1 MNRKNLLINV
11 ILLTSSTMLL
21 GFVGM
26 AFRVYLSN
34 KIGAEGMGLFQLI
47 MSINI
52 VAQTLAISGIRVTMT
67 RIIAEEL
74 GKGNKNNIKNIVMK
88 GLIYT
93 LIFSV
98 STGLLLYNSADFIS
112 TTWIQDE
119 RAIIPLKI
127 LSCSLPFVGISC
139 CLNGYFYGCRKVIK
153 CISADILETLVMITI
168 VSIFITS
175 FSTSRLDYT
184 CALITVG
191 NSIGSICSAFYAY
204 VLYTFEKRNIS
215 FEGKHISN
223 KYPFTKIIRIS
234 IPIAFSAYIQTIL
247 KALEDILIPQSLR
260 LYGSSSSTS
269 LSIFGMVKGMAM
281 PLLGFPSIFLA
292 SFSTLIIPEI
302 AEANALNRKNR
313 VNYIISKVFKFTLL
327 LAVFSTGLFVA
338 FSMELG
344 VTLFNSNE
352 VSLLLKVL
360 APLIPF
366 MYLDK
371 IVDGSLNA
379 LDMQVTTL
387 KFNIID
393 MFVRISAISILI
405 PRYGIN
411 GFIVVLFI
419 STTLNTSLG
428 LYKILKVTKLHFKIF
443 DWILKPALS
452 VTLSSYATKIILYC
466 LHIQDSLSATI
477 VLDMIIY
484 IVMLVL
490 FKALTQ
496 KDMQWFIN
504 AFKKDVKKGKWDN
517 VGLYKQI

>member
-1 MNRKNLLINV
+1 MKRKNLLINV
-11 ILLTSSTMLL
+11 ILLTSSTMLI
-21 GFVGM
+21 GFVSM

-34 KIGAEGMGLFQLI
+34 KIGAEGMGLYQLI

-52 VAQTLAISGIRVTMT
+52 VCQTLAISGIRVTMT
-67 RIIAEEL
+67 RLIAEEL
-74 GKGNKNNIKNIVMK
+74 GKGNHSLIKNIVLK

-98 STGLLLYNSADFIS
+98 STGVLLYNTADFIS
-112 TTWIQDE
+112 MAWIQDE

-153 CISADILETLVMITI
+153 SVSADIIETLVMITI

-175 FSTSRLDYT
+175 FSTDRLDFT

-191 NSIGSICSAFYAY
+191 SSIGNICSAFYAY
-204 VLYTFEKRNIS
+204 ILYIFEKRHIS
-215 FEGKHISN
+215 FPVQYKN
-223 KYPFTKIIRIS
+223 NRFPFSKIIRIS

-247 KALEDILIPQSLR
+247 KALEDILIPKSLR
-260 LYGSSSSTS
+260 LYGSTSSTS

-281 PLLGFPSIFLA
+281 PLLTFPSIFLA

-302 AEANALNRKNR
+302 AEANALNKNIR

-327 LAVFSTGLFVA
+327 LAIFSTGLFIA
-338 FSMELG
+338 FSQELG
-344 VTLFNSNE
+344 VILFNNE
-352 VSLLLKVL
+352 EVGYLLKVL
-360 APLIPF
+360 SPLIPF
-366 MYLDK
+366 IYLDR

-387 KFNIID
+387 KYNIID

-405 PRYGIN
+405 PRYGIK
-411 GFIVVLFI
+411 GFILVLFI

-428 LYKILKVTKLHFKIF
+428 LYKILKVTKLKFKIF
-443 DWILKPALS
+443 DWLLKPALS
-452 VTLSSYATKIILYC
+452 ITLSNYATKIILFC
-466 LHIQDSLSATI
+466 LHIKNNLAYCIITN
-477 VLDMIIY
+477 LIIY
-484 IVMLVL
+484 FIMLIL
-490 FKALTQ
+490 FKALKQ
-496 KDMQWFIN
+496 KDLQWFID
-504 AFKKDVKKGKWDN
+504 AFKKDVKKGKWETI
-517 VGLYKQI
+517 GLYKQI